1 MFFVHPEHGA
11 TNASE
16 SEAAE
21 LEKQGWKVSTREEW
35 FRMNG
40 KGQQEAE
47 DPAKRRPGRPRKE
60 AQ

>member
-16 SEAAE
+16 SEAPE

-40 KGQQEAE
+40 KGQEAE
-47 DPAKRRPGRPRKE
+47 ARPKKRGPSHPRKE
-60 AQ
+60 SA